1 MKAITV
7 AIPVLMALGLAFA
20 AGEPNNG
27 GKERNINSAPILA
40 HEYKSAKYNFS
51 IRYPADWEIVFTDVH
66 EAPWVKPVG
75 FGGPLGPGGRPGFTL
90 LISAISTSATIES
103 YMKKA
108 QTDLKGIFGAI
119 RLIRAEKREVNGYPA
134 AWMEYTY
141 RGGAMRELN
150 ISLVMGKDLH
160 VLMQF
165 ICECPA
171 TRYDEYIAV
180 FTEMVKSVRLT
191 NDMLALP
198 HVIFTGVQKCGACGK
213 EFTQAETKHAF
224 FDAKQ
229 KGFLVVCEKCR
240 TKGN

>member
-1 MKAITV
+1 MRAITA
-7 AIPVLMALGLAFA
+7 AIPVLMALGVAYA
-20 AGEPNNG
+20 AEDPNNK
-27 GKERNINSAPILA
+27 GKESKMNSAPTLA
-40 HEYKSAKYNFS
+40 SEYKSAKYNFS
-51 IRYPADWEIVFTDVH
+51 MRYPADWEVVFTDEH

-75 FGGPLGPGGRPGFTL
+75 FGGPRGPGGRPGFTL
-90 LISAISTSATIES
+90 LISAISAPATIES

-108 QTDLKGIFGAI
+108 QTDLQRIFGAI
-119 RLIRAEKREVNGYPA
+119 SLIRAEKREVNRYPA

-150 ISLVMGKDLH
+150 VSLVMGKDRH

-171 TRYDEYIAV
+171 ARYEEHTAV
-180 FTEMVKSVRLT
+180 FSEMMKSVRLT
-191 NDMLALP
+191 KDRLALP

-213 EFTQAETKHAF
+213 EFTQAETKYAF

-229 KGFLVVCEKCR
+229 QDFLAVCEKCR